1 MIELG
6 REKLLLLYKQM
17 LLIRLFEDRMYQ
29 LFLQGMI
36 PSTLHQYQGEEAVA
50 VGVCA
55 ALNRDDFITSTH
67 RPHGHAI
74 AKGVPIER
82 IAAELFG
89 KLTGCCRA
97 KGGSM
102 HIGDYSIG
110 MLPAIAIVGS
120 GIPIANGVALAFKLR
135 RTRQVVVSFFGDG
148 ATNNGSF
155 HEALNM
161 GAIYNLPVIYVCENN
176 FYGAST
182 HISKV
187 MKLENIA
194 DRASAYGIPGVI
206 VDGMDVLEV
215 YKVAKESVERAR
227 EGKGP
232 TLIECKTYRYSG
244 HSRSDPAN
252 YRPKEELEFWKSKDP
267 IVQFRKKLFELNVL
281 DEEVD
286 NRIKSEVEGEIEEA
300 VNFAIESPFPPPET
314 ALEDVYA

>member
-1 MIELG
+1 MIELS
-6 REKLLLLYKQM
+6 REKLLLLYRQM
-17 LLIRLFEDRMYQ
+17 LSIRLFEDRVYQ
-29 LFLQGMI
+29 LFLLGMV
-36 PSTLHQYQGEEAVA
+36 PSTLHQYQGQEAVA

-55 ALNRDDFITSTH
+55 VLNRDDFITSTH

-74 AKGVPIER
+74 AKGVPMKR

-89 KLTGCCRA
+89 KVTGCCRA

-102 HIGDYSIG
+102 HIGDYSVG

-135 RTRQVVVSFFGDG
+135 KTKQVVVSFFGDG

-194 DRASAYGIPGVI
+194 DRASAYGIPGVV

-215 YKVAKESVERAR
+215 YRVASEAVNRAR
-227 EGKGP
+227 EGEGP

-252 YRPKEELEFWKSKDP
+252 YRPKEEVEFWKSRDP
-267 IVQFRKKLFELNVL
+267 IFQFKKKLLELDVL
-281 DEEVD
+281 SEKED
-286 NRIKSEVEGEIEEA
+286 NRIRSEVEKEIEEA
-300 VNFAIESPFPPPET
+300 INFAIESPLPSPEI